1 MTKVTVKGRFTSKF
15 RSLRNIAI
23 PSPRLNAVL

>member
-23 PSPRLNAVL
+23 PAHCLKTVL